1 VKCVTVTNRE
11 NWTCVEVCGGGTD
24 STCERAGLE
33 QGDRQLQRSTPVS
46 RYDYLNCQH
55 AVKLR
60 GGVGQELVGGPA
72 NFPFNGYWVRN
83 SE

>member
-1 VKCVTVTNRE
+1 VKCVAVTRSE
-11 NWTCVEVCGGGTD
+11 SWTCVEVCGCGTD

-33 QGDRQLQRSTPVS
+33 QGDRQLQRSTSVR

-60 GGVGQELVGGPA
+60 GGGGAGVGGRSSQLPIQRVL
-72 NFPFNGYWVRN
+72 G
-83 SE
+83 S

>member
-1 VKCVTVTNRE
+1 MKCVTVTNRE

-60 GGVGQELVGGPA
+60 GGGGAGVGGRSSQLPIQRVL
-72 NFPFNGYWVRN
+72 G
-83 SE
+83 S